1 VEGRFLRHLRRT
13 LVYAAFTLRL
23 ITIQSIEVSG
33 TMVND
38 RSDVKPG
45 ALVDYLTVQLD
56 SGDTVRA
63 SSAGKIDYRP
73 GQRVLVKEKSTNFFG
88 IREHEFKKYLDERR
102 RSDENRKFSSA
113 DIGTHVCH

>member
-1 VEGRFLRHLRRT
+1 MRARVRGVDAPAYYDSIHRGVRHRGERP
-13 LVYAAFTLRL
+13 
-23 ITIQSIEVSG
+23 
-33 TMVND
+33 
-38 RSDVKPG
+38 SDVKLG

-88 IREHEFKKYLDERR
+88 IRKHEFKKYLDERR